1 MPTVRH
7 VRCLAFSDALLLSY
21 APGLRVQRPRPQRE
35 GWLVEYNFGRM
46 DGFLQRPTAFANN
59 PGVTLATASTYPI
72 GFYTNLN
79 PTAPPRPSP
88 TFPS

>member
-7 VRCLAFSDALLLSY
+7 VRCLAFSDAL
-21 APGLRVQRPRPQRE
+21 
-35 GWLVEYNFGRM
+35 VEYSCGRM
-46 DGFLQRPTAFANN
+46 DGFLLRPTAFANN